1 MIQRIAIK
9 KGTHEFYNGYEIYQ
23 AKNGYFFAI
32 SGNPQFYDIDGCE
45 TIEEIKDDIDAVIEA
60 MS

>member
-1 MIQRIAIK
+1 MIQKIAIRK
-9 KGTHEFYNGYEIYQ
+9 RTHEFYNGYEIFQ

-32 SGNPQFYDIDGCE
+32 SKDPRYLDVDGCE
-45 TIEEIKDDIDAVIEA
+45 TIEECKEDIDMTIEA